1 MNDLYTSLEMPAD
14 YIYAQLFTS
23 LWAILT
29 FSGGLTILYPIGIL
43 NYIIL
48 FWVYK
53 LLLIKYYKK
62 STMFD

>member
-1 MNDLYTSLEMPAD
+1 MPAD

-53 LLLIKYYKK
+53 LLLIKYYAK